1 MIMDAVGHETNVVK
15 ENVRMPTAPCP
26 NLYLDK
32 SQNDVI
38 VVLSYSIR
46 CSV

>member
-1 MIMDAVGHETNVVK
+1 MDVVGHKTNVVK

-32 SQNDVI
+32 SRNDVI
-38 VVLSYSIR
+38 VVLPYSIH